1 MQVIISILSNSIDIF
16 KPLKDRNNISNS
28 IAFVYNQDNTLT
40 QVDLDYALETN
51 DDIEIRELI
60 LNFIKNQKDKPIY
73 SDILKYIV
81 HAGYNKDKA
90 NKIIQN
96 GKNKYWKSTKIQ
108 QNNKLVFE
116 LLDNSDNQDK
126 SQRGDIKNEN
136 K

>member
-1 MQVIISILSNSIDIF
+1 M
-16 KPLKDRNNISNS
+16 KDLNNISNS
-28 IAFVYNQDNTLT
+28 VAFVYNQDNTIT

>member
-1 MQVIISILSNSIDIF
+1 MMILCLIRVIKVYCNQLHNAILDF
-16 KPLKDRNNISNS
+16 FLK
-28 IAFVYNQDNTLT
+28 
-40 QVDLDYALETN
+40 
-51 DDIEIRELI
+51 
-60 LNFIKNQKDKPIY
+60 FI

>member
-1 MQVIISILSNSIDIF
+1 MCKIEFTKTGFILYLDSTN
-16 KPLKDRNNISNS
+16 NS

-126 SQRGDIKNEN
+126 SQRGDIKYEN